1 MAIDSKKLAVVHIVK
16 KELELTDREYRDKLE
31 KLAGVQSARDLDDA
45 GFRKLMNYFVRSRHY
60 RSSKEGI
67 TFRQRM
73 YITDLK
79 EKLGWEGE
87 HFVNFLKKYYK
98 KSDINDLSK
107 QEATKVII
115 SLKNI
120 LGYAKTGKIHDSVY
134 FHPGH
139 IA

>member
-60 RSSKEGI
+60 RSSREGI

-73 YITDLK
+73 YITDLR
-79 EKLGWEGE
+79 EKLGWKGS
-87 HFVNFLKKYYK
+87 HFVNFLKKYYR
-98 KSDINDLSK
+98 KSDINDMSK
-107 QEATKVII
+107 KEATKVII

-120 LGYAKTGKIHDSVY
+120 LEYAKKTASD
-134 FHPGH
+134 
-139 IA
+139 

>member
-60 RSSKEGI
+60 RNSREGI

-73 YITDLK
+73 YIIDLR
-79 EKLGWEGE
+79 EKLGWKGA
-87 HFVNFLKKYYK
+87 HFVNFLKKYYR

-107 QEATKVII
+107 KEATKVII

-134 FHPGH
+134 FHPEH